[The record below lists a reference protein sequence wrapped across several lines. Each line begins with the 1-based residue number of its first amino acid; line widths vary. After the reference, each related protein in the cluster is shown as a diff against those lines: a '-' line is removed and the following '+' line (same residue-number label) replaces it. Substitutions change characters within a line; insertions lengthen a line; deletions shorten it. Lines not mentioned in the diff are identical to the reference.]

1 MKRIFILALL
11 SFCFVNLGFA
21 QRSGVIDPELYDLM
35 NSRSSDKISVN
46 IILKDKIDAN
56 ELNVRKSFSSKDAQ
70 RAYMINEMKYQAEKS
85 QADILETLQAGERGN
100 QVTDVNCHW
109 LTNMINCNANADA
122 INKIAKH
129 PDVEAI
135 IYNKLEKLI
144 PDTKAEPASP
154 IRGNTQ
160 NITKIQADKVWDLGF
175 TGEGVIVAVI
185 DTGVNTDHVDLKDHL
200 WSDSQG
206 RHGKNTLDNN
216 YDITD
221 RDGHGTHCAGTICGD
236 GTSGTATGMA
246 PDATLMCIKAL
257 GDNGEGTA
265 EAMVSAVEYAVDNGA
280 DVLSMSLGFSYP
292 GAAVNEIMRELFS
305 NTLTAGVV
313 ASVAAGNDGRSSV
326 LAQYP
331 VPRNINAPGSCPPP
345 YLSPDQVERG
355 GTTSVICIGAVN
367 YSDVACDFS
376 SQGPVSW
383 ENTSY
388 ADYPYGTAIP
398 TTTLKYD
405 NGNVGSYYTFTN
417 TFAVKFP
424 KAMLTGF
431 GTGGILSAVTI
442 FDVAQTSGTF
452 KIVEGGNDP
461 SKGTQVHSQTFTLSA
476 SGDMIDIALNKTL
489 TVNTAKDLWVV
500 FELGTNVVPIASN
513 KDAANGRWVYE
524 NNKWTN
530 GSIDEMLA
538 VRAKVTTSNAAETHY
553 GLIRPDVVAPGY
565 QIVSASNESNSG
577 YATMSGTS
585 MATPCAAGA
594 MALLLDANSTLTP
607 AQICQVLEETSV
619 KLTAT
624 KDNKTGTGRIN
635 IYDAVLSVAGDLP
648 LSAPTLTAT
657 AAGTSSINLSWT
669 TAPGATSYTVYRGDS
684 QIASVTT
691 TSYSDTGLNPETQYC
706 YTVKAIKGSESA
718 TSNQACATTFA
729 ESSGQQY
736 RIRVSSTGHSQYGKY
751 LYADSY
757 TLPSDNTPTL
767 LVGNYAESNTQIFTL
782 EDAGNGNYY
791 LRTADGYYVKCGDKN
806 INEGR
811 YWNTYA
817 YSATEK
823 TPLTLQYVDDVNF
836 YIRDYDKTTG
846 ANHSVAMQYNNYF
859 KVENGKIYCDADA
872 SGNGNTV
879 TWVFELVGGTTPD
892 PEPTPTVPSAP
903 TNLTATAQSTSAI
916 KLTWDAVDGATSYKI
931 YRGGNYLTSV
941 ATGTTY
947 SDTGL
952 TPNTQYCYK
961 VTAVNDAG
969 ESAKSNEACAT
980 TEAENTGG
988 GGSGECE
995 IIFTLTDTY
1004 GDGWN
1009 DAYVHIYD
1017 GNDIDE
1023 VIDFQ
1028 NPGNR
1033 EIKTKTYTLS
1043 IPQGTVITG
1052 ELYTGN
1058 FPNEIGLTIAYEGG
1072 ENIYTI
1078 DSSNGFPSKETRTIL
1093 SSYTV
1098 DCGASA
1104 PAPEPEPEPEPTP
1117 TVPNAPTLAA
1127 TAQSTT
1133 AIGLTW
1139 TAVDGATSYKIYREG
1154 TYLTSVAT
1162 GTTYSD
1168 TGLTPNTQ
1176 YCYRVTAV
1184 NDAGESSQSNE
1195 ACATTEAENTGGD
1208 DGGDDGDDD
1217 GGVISIGTP
1226 TYNNGVLP
1234 INTAHSYGYS
1244 QQIYTKAEIDP
1255 DGSMVGSK
1263 ITKIAFKQANDV
1275 VTTRNIVVYMQ
1286 NTAKEKYGY
1295 SAYDWT
1301 NEDDSHIVFSGN
1313 ITTPGKD
1320 KSLEI
1325 TLDTPLIYT
1334 GGGLLISVFDKTG
1347 TEVSQAQF
1355 YQYSAS
1361 YRSLRA
1367 SSFVPAGWSNPYNP
1381 ANMRSVEGEQ
1391 LGQNNTI
1398 DITFETVVPVPQ
1410 NVKATPANIFVDQST
1425 IISWDACSGVS
1436 SYNLYVNGVK
1446 HNTTP
1451 ITSTSYGL
1459 SNLPYDVSPGVKINV
1474 TAVAKKESEM
1484 SDNVLVK
1491 VAAYFPLEINVVDAQ
1506 GNPMQDVVV
1515 DLDGHDELGNVIS
1528 QTYTS
1533 DANGNITVEKMPI
1546 PLFNNCYDI
1555 VATKSVY
1562 KGYASICD
1570 YNDPPMNVEKDVR
1583 YVLTIVMELPVPEL
1597 SSNKDSYTMNEN
1609 IGLSWEWREELPAG
1623 VNPSGYNLY
1632 EKYWDERSSSYIYEK
1647 INTSLIPANQLTY
1660 TITGGL
1666 PFRGCDNTICLTVDY
1681 SGSET
1686 SKDLSTVTVTKT
1698 GNGTMDGIVVDG
1710 SGNPVSGVTV
1720 TVKGKDCEGNAISDY
1735 TYTTGANGKFGE
1747 SNMPMGVYT
1756 ILASPPQNSGYNDR
1770 YVYNV
1775 EIVHDNTT
1783 TVVVE
1788 LWEGGEEIE
1797 VEREIGENP
1806 APYIDADGP
1815 MLPVSNSFLYSAS
1828 QQIYTREELNFASA
1842 TDVKITSIS
1851 FKVYGNENKGAKDY
1865 IRIFMQ
1871 NIEKDEFGRLNDW
1884 TSFTID
1890 DIYFDNTFT
1899 MPADGEWVTFK
1910 FTKPFSYTGG
1920 NLIVGAH
1927 RHYDPLDNQT
1937 NFYVCETETMRSLCA
1952 CDPTFDPITTNMD
1965 GTALYKIN
1973 NIKITY
1979 TSTSPEVVVTPN
1991 PIEFGE
1997 VIVGDYWREK
2007 PDVTVPV
2014 QIESYNSIVESV
2026 TIDEP
2031 FFTLPA
2037 LSLPADDVLEFE
2049 VGYDRINGTPGSK
2062 YGIMTV
2068 TPNKGVVKGVKVTAT
2083 AYDPVEPDVFEK
2095 SREVVWVDNEYEDTP
2110 DFATLHDDYILP
2122 GENPEGT
2129 RFDAVYRFTLDE
2141 DVSLTAEVL
2150 NGSNPLIAFYKED
2163 FANDNVDKDGPSSD
2177 NYYYYGATSV
2187 MEGLSFPAGTYY
2199 AVPAAETNFTFRLTR
2214 SNDQIIF
2221 IGIGDWHVGSN
2232 WNIGR
2237 EPYATEDAI
2246 IRGDAV
2252 VNDNV
2257 YVNSIFIESV
2267 GTLTIADGGVI
2278 EVIEGIEN
2286 TLHSAFIIEDGG
2298 QLYQNAADVAAT
2310 LNMNINNPATWGPDG
2325 SNHANGWQFIAS
2337 PFLDADLLGYVN
2349 PDEGGDYDLYK
2360 YDGTRY
2366 LEWVNYKLHH
2376 DEFIHDFSDGMQGWT
2391 VLDANGDGYTWSYN
2405 GGAGKDGASGYL
2417 SCVFRQGASNDYLVS
2432 PKIINTYP
2440 ESKLRF
2446 WVKNAKNVT
2455 TSSEVEVWL
2464 SADKAAAPTTAGDFV
2479 TKVGTVTVT
2488 NEWQQVELLL
2498 EAYADQDDRDFM
2510 EYWMAIRCTSGASSN
2525 TEVMIDHLELANYEE
2540 ANPYETEFILGRGY
2554 MASYEKDGE
2563 ATIQGILNHER
2574 TFNYKVAFNADD
2586 RWENFYLIG
2595 NPFPFNIKWT
2605 DFTHS
2610 NIVNG
2615 FAVVD
2620 NDGSY
2625 VYDVSADI
2633 KVGDGIMI
2641 MTTGSN
2647 PTVSVTKNSR
2657 NAVADHI
2664 NVVASGAEGDDN
2676 FIVSLSGDSDGFKK
2690 LENFNKDIA
2699 QVYVSEYGTQ
2709 YGIVNRDADVE
2720 EVEFC
2725 FNASK
2730 MGRYTITVTPSG
2742 EFSRVSLYDRV
2753 ENVETDML
2761 ADNTYKF
2768 FATNSTDNRFVL
2780 KFAKKTDIDGGNFVY
2795 QSGDELVIDAEGLVQ
2810 IIDVMGRIVYSG
2822 EQSGVN
2828 RVNVNGL
2835 ENSACV
2841 VRNINSNEVRTQ
2853 KIVIL

>member
-1 MKRIFILALL
+1 
-11 SFCFVNLGFA
+11 
-21 QRSGVIDPELYDLM
+21 
-35 NSRSSDKISVN
+35 
-46 IILKDKIDAN
+46 
-56 ELNVRKSFSSKDAQ
+56 
-70 RAYMINEMKYQAEKS
+70 
-85 QADILETLQAGERGN
+85 
-100 QVTDVNCHW
+100 
-109 LTNMINCNANADA
+109 
-122 INKIAKH
+122 
-129 PDVEAI
+129 
-135 IYNKLEKLI
+135 
-144 PDTKAEPASP
+144 
-154 IRGNTQ
+154 
-160 NITKIQADKVWDLGF
+160 
-175 TGEGVIVAVI
+175 
-185 DTGVNTDHVDLKDHL
+185 
-200 WSDSQG
+200 
-206 RHGKNTLDNN
+206 
-216 YDITD
+216 
-221 RDGHGTHCAGTICGD
+221 
-236 GTSGTATGMA
+236 
-246 PDATLMCIKAL
+246 
-257 GDNGEGTA
+257 
-265 EAMVSAVEYAVDNGA
+265 
-280 DVLSMSLGFSYP
+280 MSLGFSYP
-292 GAAVNEIMRELFS
+292 GAYVNEIMRELFS

-530 GSIDEMLA
+530 NSISEMVA
-538 VRAKVTTSNAAETHY
+538 VRAKVTTSNTAETHY

-577 YATMSGTS
+577 YKTMNGTS

-607 AQICQVLEETSV
+607 ADICRVLEETSV

-872 SGNGNTV
+872 SGDGNTV
-879 TWVFELVGGTTPD
+879 TWVFELVGGTTPE

-903 TNLTATAQSTSAI
+903 TLTAATQSTTAI
-916 KLTWDAVDGATSYKI
+916 KLTWNAVTDATSYNVYREGSKI
-931 YRGGNYLTSV
+931 ASV

-952 TPNTQYCYK
+952 NPNTQYCYRVTAVNSVGESAQSNEACATTQAETTAVPSVPTNLTATAQSTTAIGLSWNSVSGATSYKVYREGTYLIVVTGTTYSDTGLTPDTQYCYK
-961 VTAVNDAG
+961 VTAVNSAG

-980 TEAENTGG
+980 TQAENTGG
-988 GGSGECE
+988 GGGSDGE
-995 IIFTLTDTY
+995 
-1004 GDGWN
+1004 
-1009 DAYVHIYD
+1009 V
-1017 GNDIDE
+1017 
-1023 VIDFQ
+1023 
-1028 NPGNR
+1028 
-1033 EIKTKTYTLS
+1033 
-1043 IPQGTVITG
+1043 
-1052 ELYTGN
+1052 
-1058 FPNEIGLTIAYEGG
+1058 EIGY
-1072 ENIYTI
+1072 
-1078 DSSNGFPSKETRTIL
+1078 
-1093 SSYTV
+1093 
-1098 DCGASA
+1098 
-1104 PAPEPEPEPEPTP
+1104 PT
-1117 TVPNAPTLAA
+1117 TN
-1127 TAQSTT
+1127 
-1133 AIGLTW
+1133 
-1139 TAVDGATSYKIYREG
+1139 
-1154 TYLTSVAT
+1154 
-1162 GTTYSD
+1162 
-1168 TGLTPNTQ
+1168 
-1176 YCYRVTAV
+1176 
-1184 NDAGESSQSNE
+1184 NDVQ
-1195 ACATTEAENTGGD
+1195 
-1208 DGGDDGDDD
+1208 
-1217 GGVISIGTP
+1217 
-1226 TYNNGVLP
+1226 LP
-1234 INTAHSYGYS
+1234 IYAFYEYSYS
-1244 QQIYTKAEIDP
+1244 QQIYTAAEINKDA
-1255 DGSMVGSK
+1255 DFTGSM
-1263 ITKIAFKQANDV
+1263 ITRIAFKQSNNV
-1275 VTTRNIVVYMQ
+1275 IVSRNIVVYMQ
-1286 NTAKEKYGY
+1286 NITAATTSFASDKG
-1295 SAYDWT
+1295 WINVT
-1301 NEDDSHIVFSGN
+1301 DDTKVFEGT
-1313 ITTPGKD
+1313 ITTSGQNQY
-1320 KSLEI
+1320 LEI
-1325 TLDTPLIYT
+1325 RLDTPMEYT
-1334 GGGLLISVFDKTG
+1334 GGNLLISVFDKTG
-1347 TEVSQAQF
+1347 VYSKNYPSF
-1355 YQYSAS
+1355 YCYAVND
-1361 YRSLRA
+1361 RSLQHK
-1367 SSFVPAGWSNPYNP
+1367 
-1381 ANMRSVEGEQ
+1381 NMVLNFDPKSMGT
-1391 LGQNNTI
+1391 LGGSRLDKNNAI
-1398 DITFETVVPVPQ
+1398 NITFEAAEAVIPFPQ
-1410 NVKATPANIFVDQST
+1410 NVKANPTNIFVDQST
-1425 IISWDACSGVS
+1425 TVSWDACAGAS
-1436 SYNLYVNGVK
+1436 SYNIYVNDIK
-1446 HNTTP
+1446 QASTP
-1451 ITSTSYGL
+1451 TTSYVL
-1459 SNLPYDVSPGVKINV
+1459 SNLQYNLDPGEKINV
-1474 TAVAKKESEM
+1474 TAVVGGEESEM
-1484 SDNVLVK
+1484 SNDVFVK

-1506 GNPMQDVVV
+1506 GNPMQDVVIV
-1515 DLDGHDELGNVIS
+1515 LDGHNEFGNVIS
-1528 QTYTS
+1528 ETYIS
-1533 DANGNITVEKMPI
+1533 DANGNVTVEKMPI
-1546 PLFNNCYDI
+1546 PLFNTCYDI
-1555 VATKSVY
+1555 AATKSVY

-1570 YNDPPMNVEKDVR
+1570 YNNPPMNVEKDVR
-1583 YVLTIVMELPVPEL
+1583 YVVTIVMELPVPEL
-1597 SSNKDSYTMNEN
+1597 SSNKDSYAVNEN
-1609 IGLSWEWREELPAG
+1609 IGLSWEWREALPAD
-1623 VNPSGYNLY
+1623 VTPSGYNLY
-1632 EKYWDERSSSYIYEK
+1632 EKYWDERSGAYIYEK

-1666 PFRGCDNTICLTVDY
+1666 PLRGCDNTICLTVDY
-1681 SGSET
+1681 SGNET
-1686 SKDLSTVTVTKT
+1686 SKDLSTVTVSKT

-1710 SGNPVSGVTV
+1710 GGNPVSGVTV
-1720 TVKGKDCEGNAISDY
+1720 TVKGKDCEGNAIPDY
-1735 TYTTGANGKFGE
+1735 TYTTGTNGKFGQ
-1747 SNMPMGVYT
+1747 SNMPMGIYT
-1756 ILASPPQNSGYNDR
+1756 IFAVPPQGSGYNDR

-1783 TVVVE
+1783 TVVIE
-1788 LWEGGEEIE
+1788 LWEGGDAIEI
-1797 VEREIGENP
+1797 EREIGENP
-1806 APYIDADGP
+1806 VPYIDADGP
-1815 MLPVSNSFLYSAS
+1815 MLPISNGFLYSAS

-1884 TSFTID
+1884 TSFTMND
-1890 DIYFDNTFT
+1890 AYYDGNYTV
-1899 MPADGEWVTFK
+1899 PSDGEWVTLK
-1910 FTKPFSYTGG
+1910 LTQPFSYTGG
-1920 NLIVGAH
+1920 NIIIGAH

-1952 CDPTFDPITTNMD
+1952 CDPTFDPITTKMN

-1979 TSTSPEVVVTPN
+1979 TSTSPEVVITPD

-2031 FFTLPA
+2031 FFTLPN
-2037 LSLPADDVLEFE
+2037 LGLPKDEVLEFE
-2049 VGYDRINGTPGSK
+2049 MGYDRINGTPGYK
-2062 YGIMTV
+2062 YGILTV
-2068 TPNKGVVKGVKVTAT
+2068 TPNKGVVKGVKTTAT

-2095 SREVVWVDNEYEDTP
+2095 SREVVWENDEYEDTP

-2122 GENPEGT
+2122 GENPEGN
-2129 RFDAVYRFTLDE
+2129 RYDAVYRFTLDE
-2141 DVSLTAEVL
+2141 DATLTAEVL

-2163 FANDNVDKDGPSSD
+2163 FANGSVDKDGPSSD
-2177 NYYYYGATSV
+2177 NYYYYGAASV
-2187 MEGLSFPAGTYY
+2187 MEDLSFSAGTYY

-2214 SNDQIIF
+2214 VTDDKIIF

-2286 TLHSAFIIEDGG
+2286 KLHSAFIIEDGG

-2310 LNMNINNPATWGPDG
+2310 LNMKINNPDTWGPDG

-2349 PDEGGDYDLYK
+2349 PDEGDYDLYK

-2405 GGAGKDGASGYL
+2405 GGAGKDGAAGYL
-2417 SCVFRQGASNDYLVS
+2417 SCAFNSGASNDYLVS

-2455 TSSEVEVWL
+2455 TTSEVEVWL

-2488 NEWQQVELLL
+2488 NEWQQVEFLL

-2586 RWENFYLIG
+2586 RWENFYLLG
-2595 NPFPFNIKWT
+2595 NPFPYNIKWT
-2605 DFTHS
+2605 NFTHS

-2625 VYDVSADI
+2625 VYDVNADI

-2657 NAVADHI
+2657 NEVADHI
-2664 NVVASGAEGDDN
+2664 NVVASGADGDDN

-2699 QVYVSEYGTQ
+2699 QIYVSEYGTH

-2742 EFSRVSLYDRV
+2742 EFSRISLYDRV

-2780 KFAKKTDIDGGNFVY
+2780 RFSTKPADEEGFFVY
-2795 QSGDELVIDAEGLVQ
+2795 QSGDELVIDAEGMVQ
-2810 IIDVMGRIVYSG
+2810 IVDVMGRVLYSG
-2822 EQSGVN
+2822 EQSGVR
-2828 RVNVNGL
+2828 RVSVSGM

-2841 VRNINSNEVRTQ
+2841 VRNINNNEVRTQ